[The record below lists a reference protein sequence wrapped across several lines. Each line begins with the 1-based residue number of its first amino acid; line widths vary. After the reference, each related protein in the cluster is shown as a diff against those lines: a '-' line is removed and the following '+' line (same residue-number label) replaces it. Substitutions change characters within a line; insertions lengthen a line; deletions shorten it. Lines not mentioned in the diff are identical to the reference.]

1 LKIPNAGSRNPLELW
16 FYHFL
21 IAKIEYLIIFV
32 FPAQIF
38 CLSDNSFNMKLIMKY
53 FTKGI
58 ILATLL
64 FPLFFVSCGKKEA
77 APPPPPK
84 VKVVD
89 VWQTNVP
96 IPMDFVGQTYGFK
109 DIPIRARVDG
119 FLTGM
124 FFQEGSFIKKGQ
136 LLYTIDP
143 EQLKAVEAEKLSGL
157 SEAQTRLVKAES
169 DLKRIKPLAEINA
182 VSKRDLDAAVAEFEA
197 AKARVTAEEAQVQ
210 YARINLGY
218 TRISSPI
225 NGIIGMTQAKPGEY
239 VGKVP
244 NPVVLNEISSIDTIL
259 VNFSIS
265 ESDFLG
271 MLRLNQ
277 KRMTDL
283 SEGKQVDEPKIS
295 LVLSDGS
302 TYNYP
307 GKFNFAD
314 RQIDPETGTILL
326 QAAFPN
332 PEGLLRPGQFA
343 RIKVILEE
351 VEGGLLIPQRCVK
364 ELQGIHQVYAIN
376 ANSEI
381 ELKNV
386 NLGVKVGGMWMVE
399 SGLQAGES
407 IVFEG
412 LNIVRPGTKV
422 EPIKAEI
429 PPELK
434 NF

>member
-1 LKIPNAGSRNPLELW
+1 MLNNIKHCR
-16 FYHFL
+16 
-21 IAKIEYLIIFV
+21 
-32 FPAQIF
+32 
-38 CLSDNSFNMKLIMKY
+38 
-53 FTKGI
+53 KGI
-58 ILATLL
+58 VVIALVIPMIIT
-64 FPLFFVSCGKKEA
+64 SCGKKET
-77 APPPPPK
+77 APPPLPK
-84 VKVVD
+84 VKTVD

-96 IPMDFVGQTYGFK
+96 VPVDFVGQTYGYK

-124 FFQEGSFIKKGQ
+124 FFKEGTLVKKGQ

-169 DLKRIKPLAEINA
+169 DLKRIRPLAEINA
-182 VSKRDLDAAVAEFEA
+182 VSQRDLDAAVAEFDA
-197 AKARVTAEEAQVQ
+197 AKARVAAEEAQVQ

-225 NGIIGMTQAKPGEY
+225 DGIIGMTKAKPGEY
-239 VGKVP
+239 VGKNP
-244 NPVVLNEISSIDTIL
+244 NPIVLNEVSSIDTIL

-265 ESDFLG
+265 EGEFLNLSRMRQAKLSDTTKG
-271 MLRLNQ
+271 ASDKKAQ
-277 KRMTDL
+277 
-283 SEGKQVDEPKIS
+283 IS

-302 TYNYP
+302 LFNHP

-314 RQIDPETGTILL
+314 RQVDPETGTILF
-326 QAAFPN
+326 QASFPN
-332 PEGLLRPGQFA
+332 PDKLLRPGQFA
-343 RIKVILEE
+343 RIKIVLEE

-376 ANSEI
+376 ANNEV

-386 NLGVKVGGMWMVE
+386 KLGIKVGGMWMVE
-399 SGLQAGES
+399 AGLNAGET

-412 LNIVRPGTKV
+412 LNLVRPGMKV
-422 EPIKAEI
+422 EPSKVEI
-429 PPELK
+429 PQELK